1 MKLNLTYKWKGYW
14 IEHFLFE
21 KKYKVVWK
29 FQLPWKKL
37 FLKHLKW
44 NLIWLFEI
52 EAEIGFDTIK
62 MKKRQKKGFAAF
74 SCLNCNFM

>member
-1 MKLNLTYKWKGYW
+1 MKLDLTYKWKGYW

-21 KKYKVVWK
+21 KKYKGVWK

-52 EAEIGFDTIK
+52 EAELGFDTIK
-62 MKKRQKKGFAAF
+62 MKKRQKKGFASF